1 LIELIELTWTAI
13 GRPFFLRIA
22 NDYRTL
28 VCSRTKMHL
37 IGDQAGRA
45 LDFFMDDL
53 QNRG

>member
-28 VCSRTKMHL
+28 VCSRMKCTS
-37 IGDQAGRA
+37 IGDQSGRA
-45 LDFFMDDL
+45 LDFFMDGL